1 MIASRICTNSTRCLR
16 GWTSMVHWR
25 KQLVLPGMLTPT
37 QEREPAV
44 SNQPPYDQ
52 PPYNPQYPPSGGYPP
67 QQPGGYYPPSQP
79 PQQGGY
85 YPTPDAYQQAQPYGY
100 PAAPVAAPEKGGGF
114 AIAGLI
120 LGIVSIPIAVFAICG
135 YITAILGLVFSILG
149 RRAPSKRTIATIGI
163 VLSIIGFIAS
173 IISSAVGVMLL
184 SNQH

>member
-1 MIASRICTNSTRCLR
+1 M
-16 GWTSMVHWR
+16 
-25 KQLVLPGMLTPT
+25 
-37 QEREPAV
+37 
-44 SNQPPYDQ
+44 
-52 PPYNPQYPPSGGYPP
+52 
-67 QQPGGYYPPSQP
+67 
-79 PQQGGY
+79 
-85 YPTPDAYQQAQPYGY
+85 
-100 PAAPVAAPEKGGGF
+100 AAPEKGGGF